1 MISILGI
8 TLTCFSF
15 NYAASN
21 NGIVNF
27 EKKKFVRNFVAMELI
42 LILIAS
48 ANSSLGLPIMVT
60 MNFLFLYMDNKKIFI
75 NIINCVFA
83 TIILF
88 ISDGLIGSLAIPIIG
103 EEFYKAIETSRFRL
117 LIHLGMLIIVIILTR
132 IVKLLI
138 KKLRINPDNIRIK
151 NKMTIMMIIN
161 IFIIAITYYL
171 NAMMAKTSM
180 AENTTMLIYVALM
193 VIYLISMSVITF
205 VVANNMK
212 KEMQYENRKIELENL
227 KEYNSNLE
235 AMYNDMRGFRH
246 DYTNILTAMSG
257 YIEEKNIEG
266 LEKFFYKK
274 IVPLNSEMN
283 RKNNRI
289 GLLQNIH
296 ITEIKG
302 LIASKVIRAQELGI
316 DVLVDI
322 VEPVDKIDMDIID
335 LSRTIGILLDNAIEA
350 AIECEKSWIKLTF
363 IQKENFV
370 LLVFINSC
378 VERTPQIYQIFEK
391 GFSTKGD
398 NRGLGL
404 YNLKEIVN
412 KYHTISLDTKADKG
426 EFTQVLQI
434 SNS

>member
-103 EEFYKAIETSRFRL
+103 EEFHKAIETSRFRL

>member
-1 MISILGI
+1 MFNFIIVTI
-8 TLTCFSF
+8 ACFSF
-15 NYAASN
+15 IFSVYNI
-21 NGIVNF
+21 GIVDVD
-27 EKKKFVRNFVAMELI
+27 KKKIIKNFIIVDLFMI
-42 LILIAS
+42 PIATI
-48 ANSSLGLPIMVT
+48 NVSLGMPIMFLISFLLLYFD
-60 MNFLFLYMDNKKIFI
+60 NKRLFL
-75 NIINCVFA
+75 NIINCIFA
-83 TIILF
+83 TIIVF
-88 ISDGLIGSLAIPIIG
+88 ISDGLVASIAIPIIG
-103 EEFYKAIETSRFRL
+103 EEFYTAMEIPRFK
-117 LIHLGMLIIVIILTR
+117 IMVHIGMLVIVIIITQVVR
-132 IVKLLI
+132 FLI
-138 KKLRINPDNIRIK
+138 RKFKVNPENIKIK
-151 NKMTIMMIIN
+151 NKMTILMIVN
-161 IFIIAITYYL
+161 ICIIAITYYL
-171 NAMMAKTSM
+171 NAIVAQTYMAR
-180 AENTTMLIYVALM
+180 NTTMLIYVALM
-193 VIYLISMSVITF
+193 IVYLISMSVITF

-212 KEMQYENRKIELENL
+212 KEIQYENRKIELENL

-266 LEKFFYKK
+266 LEEFFYKK

-378 VERTPQIYQIFEK
+378 VERTPQIYRIFEK

>member
-1 MISILGI
+1 MVDFIIVSI
-8 TLTCFSF
+8 TCFSF
-15 NYAASN
+15 IFAVYNIGIIDF
-21 NGIVNF
+21 NGTKLIKNFIV
-27 EKKKFVRNFVAMELI
+27 MDLI
-42 LILIAS
+42 MMIIARIN
-48 ANSSLGLPIMVT
+48 ASLGIPIMFT
-60 MNFLFLYMDNKKIFI
+60 TSFFFLYMKNKKIFI
-75 NIINCVFA
+75 NIMNCIFA

-88 ISDGLIGSLAIPIIG
+88 ISDGLIASLVIPAIG
-103 EEFYKAIETSRFRL
+103 EEFYKAMEIGSFKL
-117 LIHLGMLIIVIILTR
+117 LIHIGMLIIVICITG
-132 IVKLLI
+132 IVRLLI
-138 KKLRINPDNIRIK
+138 KRLNINPDNIRIK
-151 NKMTIMMIIN
+151 SKMTILMMAN
-161 IFIIAITYYL
+161 ICVIAIVYYL
-171 NAMMAKTSM
+171 NAMIVKASM
-180 AENTTMLIYVALM
+180 AQNTTITIYVILM
-193 VIYLISMSVITF
+193 MSYLILMSVVTYII
-205 VVANNMK
+205 ANNMK
-212 KEMQYENRKIELENL
+212 KEIQYENRKIELENL

-266 LEKFFYKK
+266 LEEFFYKK

-322 VEPVDKIDMDIID
+322 VEPVDKINMDIID

>member
-1 MISILGI
+1 MIDFIIVSI
-8 TLTCFSF
+8 TCFSF
-15 NYAASN
+15 IFAVYNIGIIDF
-21 NGIVNF
+21 NGTKLIKNFIV
-27 EKKKFVRNFVAMELI
+27 MDLI
-42 LILIAS
+42 MMIIARIN
-48 ANSSLGLPIMVT
+48 ASLGIPIMFT
-60 MNFLFLYMDNKKIFI
+60 TSFFFLYIKNKKIFI
-75 NIINCVFA
+75 NIMNCIFA

-88 ISDGLIGSLAIPIIG
+88 ISDGLIASLVIPAIG
-103 EEFYKAIETSRFRL
+103 EEFYKAMEIGSFKL
-117 LIHLGMLIIVIILTR
+117 LIHIGMLIIVICITG
-132 IVKLLI
+132 IVRLLI
-138 KKLRINPDNIRIK
+138 KRLNINPNNIRIK
-151 NKMTIMMIIN
+151 SKMTILMMAN
-161 IFIIAITYYL
+161 ICVIAIVYYL
-171 NAMMAKTSM
+171 NAMIVKASM
-180 AENTTMLIYVALM
+180 AQNTTITIYVILM
-193 VIYLISMSVITF
+193 MSYLILMSVVTYII
-205 VVANNMK
+205 ANNMK

-266 LEKFFYKK
+266 LEEFFYKK

-378 VERTPQIYQIFEK
+378 VERTPQIYRIFEK

>member
-1 MISILGI
+1 MFNFIIVTI
-8 TLTCFSF
+8 ACFSF
-15 NYAASN
+15 IFSVYNI
-21 NGIVNF
+21 GIVDVD
-27 EKKKFVRNFVAMELI
+27 KKKIVKNFIIVDLFMI
-42 LILIAS
+42 PIA
-48 ANSSLGLPIMVT
+48 NINVSLGMPIMFLISFLLLYFD
-60 MNFLFLYMDNKKIFI
+60 NKRLFL
-75 NIINCVFA
+75 NIINCIFA
-83 TIILF
+83 TIIVF
-88 ISDGLIGSLAIPIIG
+88 ISDGLVASIAIPIIG
-103 EEFYKAIETSRFRL
+103 EEFYTAMEIPRFK
-117 LIHLGMLIIVIILTR
+117 IMVHIGMLVIVIIITQVVR
-132 IVKLLI
+132 FLI
-138 KKLRINPDNIRIK
+138 RKFKVNPENIKIK
-151 NKMTIMMIIN
+151 NKMTILMIVN
-161 IFIIAITYYL
+161 ICIIAITYYL
-171 NAMMAKTSM
+171 NAIVAQTYMAR
-180 AENTTMLIYVALM
+180 NTTMLIYVALM
-193 VIYLISMSVITF
+193 IVYLISMSVITF

-266 LEKFFYKK
+266 LEEFFYKK

>member
-1 MISILGI
+1 MVDFIIVSI
-8 TLTCFSF
+8 TCFSF
-15 NYAASN
+15 IFAVYNIGIIDF
-21 NGIVNF
+21 NGTKLIKNFIV
-27 EKKKFVRNFVAMELI
+27 MDLI
-42 LILIAS
+42 MMIIARIN
-48 ANSSLGLPIMVT
+48 ASLGIPIMFT
-60 MNFLFLYMDNKKIFI
+60 TSFFFLYMKNKKIFI
-75 NIINCVFA
+75 NIMNCIFA

-88 ISDGLIGSLAIPIIG
+88 ISDGLIASLVIPAIG
-103 EEFYKAIETSRFRL
+103 EEFYKAMEIGSFKL
-117 LIHLGMLIIVIILTR
+117 LIHIGMLIIVICITG
-132 IVKLLI
+132 IVRLLI
-138 KKLRINPDNIRIK
+138 KRLNINPDNIRIK
-151 NKMTIMMIIN
+151 SKMTILMMAN
-161 IFIIAITYYL
+161 ICVIAIVYYL
-171 NAMMAKTSM
+171 NAMIVKASM
-180 AENTTMLIYVALM
+180 AQNTTITIYVILM
-193 VIYLISMSVITF
+193 MSYLILMSVVTYII
-205 VVANNMK
+205 ANNMK

-266 LEKFFYKK
+266 LEEFFYKK

-322 VEPVDKIDMDIID
+322 VEPVDKINMDIID

-378 VERTPQIYQIFEK
+378 VERTPQIFEK

-426 EFTQVLQI
+426 EFIQVLQI

>member
-1 MISILGI
+1 MFNFIIVTI
-8 TLTCFSF
+8 ACFSF
-15 NYAASN
+15 IFSVYNI
-21 NGIVNF
+21 GIVDVD
-27 EKKKFVRNFVAMELI
+27 KKKIVKNFIIVDLFMI
-42 LILIAS
+42 PIA
-48 ANSSLGLPIMVT
+48 NINVSLGMPIMFLISFLLLYFD
-60 MNFLFLYMDNKKIFI
+60 NKRLFL
-75 NIINCVFA
+75 NIINCIFA
-83 TIILF
+83 TIIVF
-88 ISDGLIGSLAIPIIG
+88 ISDGLVASIAIPIIG
-103 EEFYKAIETSRFRL
+103 EEFYTAMEIPRFK
-117 LIHLGMLIIVIILTR
+117 IMVHIGMLVIVIIITQVVR
-132 IVKLLI
+132 FLI
-138 KKLRINPDNIRIK
+138 RKFKVNPENIKIK
-151 NKMTIMMIIN
+151 NKMTILMIVN
-161 IFIIAITYYL
+161 ICIIAITYYL
-171 NAMMAKTSM
+171 NAIVAQTYMAR
-180 AENTTMLIYVALM
+180 NTTMLIYVALM
-193 VIYLISMSVITF
+193 IVYLISMSVITF

-235 AMYNDMRGFRH
+235 AMYNDMSGFRH

-266 LEKFFYKK
+266 LEEFFYKK

>member
-1 MISILGI
+1 MFNFIIVTI
-8 TLTCFSF
+8 ACFSF
-15 NYAASN
+15 IFSVYNI
-21 NGIVNF
+21 GIVDVD
-27 EKKKFVRNFVAMELI
+27 KKKIVKNFIIVDLFMI
-42 LILIAS
+42 PIA
-48 ANSSLGLPIMVT
+48 NINVSLGMPIMFLISFLLLYFD
-60 MNFLFLYMDNKKIFI
+60 NKRLFL
-75 NIINCVFA
+75 NIINCIFA
-83 TIILF
+83 TIIVF
-88 ISDGLIGSLAIPIIG
+88 ISDGLVASIAIPIIG
-103 EEFYKAIETSRFRL
+103 EEFYTAMEIPRFK
-117 LIHLGMLIIVIILTR
+117 IMVHIGMLVIVIIITQVVR
-132 IVKLLI
+132 FLI
-138 KKLRINPDNIRIK
+138 RKFKVNPENIKIK
-151 NKMTIMMIIN
+151 NKMTILMIVN
-161 IFIIAITYYL
+161 ICIIAITYYL
-171 NAMMAKTSM
+171 NAIVAQTYMAR
-180 AENTTMLIYVALM
+180 NTTMLIYVALM
-193 VIYLISMSVITF
+193 IVYLISMSVITF

-212 KEMQYENRKIELENL
+212 KEIQYENRKIELENL

-266 LEKFFYKK
+266 LEEFFYKK

-322 VEPVDKIDMDIID
+322 VEPVDKINMDIID

-412 KYHTISLDTKADKG
+412 KYHTISLDTKVDKG

>member
-1 MISILGI
+1 MISIIGI

-15 NYAASN
+15 NYAAN
-21 NGIVNF
+21 NTGIVNF
-27 EKKKFVRNFVAMELI
+27 EKKKFIRNFVAMEII

-48 ANSSLGLPIMVT
+48 ANSSLGLPIMVI

-75 NIINCVFA
+75 NIMNCVFA

-103 EEFYKAIETSRFRL
+103 EEFYKAIEASRFRL
-117 LIHLGMLIIVIILTR
+117 LIHLGMLILVIIITMF
-132 IVKLLI
+132 VKLLI
-138 KKLRINPDNIRIK
+138 KKLKINPDNIKIK
-151 NKMTIMMIIN
+151 NKMTIVMIVN
-161 IFIIAITYYL
+161 IFIITITYYL
-171 NAMMAKTSM
+171 NAMIAKKSM

-193 VIYLISMSVITF
+193 IVYLISMSVITF

-266 LEKFFYKK
+266 LEEFFYKK

-322 VEPVDKIDMDIID
+322 VEPVDKINMDIID

>member
-1 MISILGI
+1 MFNFIIVTI
-8 TLTCFSF
+8 ACFSF
-15 NYAASN
+15 IFSVYNI
-21 NGIVNF
+21 GIVDVD
-27 EKKKFVRNFVAMELI
+27 KKKIVKNFIIVDLFMI
-42 LILIAS
+42 PIA
-48 ANSSLGLPIMVT
+48 NINVSLGMPIMFLISFLLLYFD
-60 MNFLFLYMDNKKIFI
+60 NKRLFL
-75 NIINCVFA
+75 NIINCIFA
-83 TIILF
+83 TIIVF
-88 ISDGLIGSLAIPIIG
+88 ISDGLVASIAIPIIG
-103 EEFYKAIETSRFRL
+103 EEFYTAMEIPRFK
-117 LIHLGMLIIVIILTR
+117 IMVHIGMLVIVIIITQVVR
-132 IVKLLI
+132 FLI
-138 KKLRINPDNIRIK
+138 RKFKVNPENIKIK
-151 NKMTIMMIIN
+151 NKMTILMIVN
-161 IFIIAITYYL
+161 ICIIAITYYL
-171 NAMMAKTSM
+171 NAIVAQTYMAR
-180 AENTTMLIYVALM
+180 NTTMLIYVALM
-193 VIYLISMSVITF
+193 IVYLISMSVITF

-266 LEKFFYKK
+266 LEEFFYKK

-322 VEPVDKIDMDIID
+322 VEPVDKINMDIID

>member
-1 MISILGI
+1 LISILGI

-15 NYAASN
+15 NYAANN

-27 EKKKFVRNFVAMELI
+27 EKKKFVRNFVAMEVI
-42 LILIAS
+42 LVLIAS
-48 ANSSLGLPIMVT
+48 ANSSLGLPIMVI

-75 NIINCVFA
+75 NIMNCVFA

-88 ISDGLIGSLAIPIIG
+88 ISDAVIGSIAIPIIS
-103 EEFYKAIETSRFRL
+103 EEFYKAIEASRFRL
-117 LIHLGMLIIVIILTR
+117 LIHLGMLLIVIIITKF
-132 IVKLLI
+132 VKLLI
-138 KKLRINPDNIRIK
+138 KKLKINPDNIRIK
-151 NKMTIMMIIN
+151 NKMTIIMIIN
-161 IFIIAITYYL
+161 IFIITITYYL
-171 NAMMAKTSM
+171 NAMIAKKSM

-193 VIYLISMSVITF
+193 IVYLISMSVITF

-266 LEKFFYKK
+266 LEEFFYKK

-378 VERTPQIYQIFEK
+378 VERTPQIYRIFEK

>member
-1 MISILGI
+1 MFNFIIVTI
-8 TLTCFSF
+8 ACFSF
-15 NYAASN
+15 IFSVYNI
-21 NGIVNF
+21 GIVDVD
-27 EKKKFVRNFVAMELI
+27 KKKIIKNFIIVDLFMI
-42 LILIAS
+42 PIATI
-48 ANSSLGLPIMVT
+48 NVSLGMPIMFLISFLLLYFD
-60 MNFLFLYMDNKKIFI
+60 NKRLFL
-75 NIINCVFA
+75 NIINCIFA
-83 TIILF
+83 TIIVF
-88 ISDGLIGSLAIPIIG
+88 ISDGLVASIAIPIIG
-103 EEFYKAIETSRFRL
+103 EEFYTAMEIPRFK
-117 LIHLGMLIIVIILTR
+117 IMVHIGMLIIVIIITQVVR
-132 IVKLLI
+132 FLI
-138 KKLRINPDNIRIK
+138 RKFKVNPENIKIK
-151 NKMTIMMIIN
+151 NKMTILMIVN
-161 IFIIAITYYL
+161 ICIIAITYYL
-171 NAMMAKTSM
+171 NAIVAQTYMAR
-180 AENTTMLIYVALM
+180 NTTMLIYVALM

-322 VEPVDKIDMDIID
+322 VEPVDKINMDIID

>member
-1 MISILGI
+1 MIDFIIVSI
-8 TLTCFSF
+8 TCFSF
-15 NYAASN
+15 IFAVYNIGIIDF
-21 NGIVNF
+21 NGTKLIKNFIV
-27 EKKKFVRNFVAMELI
+27 MDLI
-42 LILIAS
+42 MMIIACIN
-48 ANSSLGLPIMVT
+48 ASLGIPIMFT
-60 MNFLFLYMDNKKIFI
+60 TSFFFLYMKNKKIFI
-75 NIINCVFA
+75 NIMNCIFA

-88 ISDGLIGSLAIPIIG
+88 ISDGLIASLVIPAIG
-103 EEFYKAIETSRFRL
+103 EEFYKAMEIGSFKL
-117 LIHLGMLIIVIILTR
+117 LIHIGMLIIVICITG
-132 IVKLLI
+132 IVRLLI
-138 KKLRINPDNIRIK
+138 KRLNINPDNIRIK
-151 NKMTIMMIIN
+151 SKMTILMMAN
-161 IFIIAITYYL
+161 ICVIAIVYYL
-171 NAMMAKTSM
+171 NAMIVKASM
-180 AENTTMLIYVALM
+180 AQNTTITIYVILM
-193 VIYLISMSVITF
+193 MSYLILMSVVTYII
-205 VVANNMK
+205 ANNMK

-266 LEKFFYKK
+266 LEEFFYKK

-426 EFTQVLQI
+426 EFTQALQI

>member
-1 MISILGI
+1 MFNFIIVTI
-8 TLTCFSF
+8 ACFSF
-15 NYAASN
+15 IFSVYNI
-21 NGIVNF
+21 GIVDVD
-27 EKKKFVRNFVAMELI
+27 KKKIVKNFIIVDLFMI
-42 LILIAS
+42 PIA
-48 ANSSLGLPIMVT
+48 NINVSLGMPIMFLISFLLLYFD
-60 MNFLFLYMDNKKIFI
+60 NKRLFL
-75 NIINCVFA
+75 NIINCIFA
-83 TIILF
+83 TIIVF
-88 ISDGLIGSLAIPIIG
+88 ISDGLVASIAIPIIG
-103 EEFYKAIETSRFRL
+103 EEFYTAMEIPRFK
-117 LIHLGMLIIVIILTR
+117 IMVHIGMLIIVIIITQVVR
-132 IVKLLI
+132 LLI
-138 KKLRINPDNIRIK
+138 RKFKINPENIKIK
-151 NKMTIMMIIN
+151 NKMTILMIVN
-161 IFIIAITYYL
+161 ICIIAITYYL
-171 NAMMAKTSM
+171 NAIVAQTYMAR
-180 AENTTMLIYVALM
+180 NTTMLIYVALM
-193 VIYLISMSVITF
+193 IVYLISMSVITF

-266 LEKFFYKK
+266 LEEFFYKK

-378 VERTPQIYQIFEK
+378 VERTPQIYRIFEK
-391 GFSTKGD
+391 GFLTKGD

>member
-15 NYAASN
+15 NYAANN

-27 EKKKFVRNFVAMELI
+27 EKKKFVRNFVAMEVI
-42 LILIAS
+42 LVLIAS
-48 ANSSLGLPIMVT
+48 ANSSLGLPIMVI

-75 NIINCVFA
+75 NIMNCVFA

-88 ISDGLIGSLAIPIIG
+88 ISDAVIGSIAIPIIS
-103 EEFYKAIETSRFRL
+103 EEFYKAIEASRFRL
-117 LIHLGMLIIVIILTR
+117 LIHLGMLLIVIIITKF
-132 IVKLLI
+132 VKLLI
-138 KKLRINPDNIRIK
+138 KKLKINPDNIRIK
-151 NKMTIMMIIN
+151 NKMTIIMIIN
-161 IFIIAITYYL
+161 IFIITITYYL
-171 NAMMAKTSM
+171 NAMIAKKSM

-193 VIYLISMSVITF
+193 IVYLISMSVITF

-266 LEKFFYKK
+266 LEEFFYKK

-378 VERTPQIYQIFEK
+378 VERTPQIYRIFEK

>member
-1 MISILGI
+1 MFNFIIVTI
-8 TLTCFSF
+8 ACFSF
-15 NYAASN
+15 IFSVYNI
-21 NGIVNF
+21 GIVDVD
-27 EKKKFVRNFVAMELI
+27 KKKIIKNFIIVDLFMI
-42 LILIAS
+42 PIATI
-48 ANSSLGLPIMVT
+48 NVSLGMPIMFLISFLLLYFD
-60 MNFLFLYMDNKKIFI
+60 NKRLFL
-75 NIINCVFA
+75 NIINCIFA
-83 TIILF
+83 TIIVF
-88 ISDGLIGSLAIPIIG
+88 ISDGLVASIAIPIIG
-103 EEFYKAIETSRFRL
+103 EEFYTAMEIPRFK
-117 LIHLGMLIIVIILTR
+117 IMVHIGMLIIVIIITQVVR
-132 IVKLLI
+132 FLI
-138 KKLRINPDNIRIK
+138 RKFKVNPENIKIK
-151 NKMTIMMIIN
+151 NKMTILMIVN
-161 IFIIAITYYL
+161 ICIIAITYYL
-171 NAMMAKTSM
+171 NAIVAQTYMAR
-180 AENTTMLIYVALM
+180 NTTMLIYVALM

-322 VEPVDKIDMDIID
+322 VEPVDKINMDIID

-426 EFTQVLQI
+426 EFIQVLQI

>member
-1 MISILGI
+1 MIDFIIVSI
-8 TLTCFSF
+8 TCFSF
-15 NYAASN
+15 IFAVYNIGIIDF
-21 NGIVNF
+21 NGTKLIKNFIV
-27 EKKKFVRNFVAMELI
+27 MDLI
-42 LILIAS
+42 MMIIACIN
-48 ANSSLGLPIMVT
+48 ASLGIPIMFT
-60 MNFLFLYMDNKKIFI
+60 TSFFFLYMKNKKIFI
-75 NIINCVFA
+75 NIMNCIFA

-88 ISDGLIGSLAIPIIG
+88 ISDGLIASLVIPAIG
-103 EEFYKAIETSRFRL
+103 EEFYKAMEIGSFKL
-117 LIHLGMLIIVIILTR
+117 LIHIGMLIIVICITG
-132 IVKLLI
+132 IVRLLI
-138 KKLRINPDNIRIK
+138 KRLNINPDNIRIK
-151 NKMTIMMIIN
+151 SKMTILMMAN
-161 IFIIAITYYL
+161 ICVIAIVYYL
-171 NAMMAKTSM
+171 NAMIVKASM
-180 AENTTMLIYVALM
+180 AQNTTITIYVILM
-193 VIYLISMSVITF
+193 MSYLILMSVVTYII
-205 VVANNMK
+205 ANNMK

-266 LEKFFYKK
+266 LEEFFYKK

>member
-1 MISILGI
+1 MIDFIIVSI
-8 TLTCFSF
+8 TCFSF
-15 NYAASN
+15 IFAVYNIGIIDSN
-21 NGIVNF
+21 GTKLIKNFIVMDLIMITIARINVSIGI
-27 EKKKFVRNFVAMELI
+27 
-42 LILIAS
+42 
-48 ANSSLGLPIMVT
+48 PIMFT
-60 MNFLFLYMDNKKIFI
+60 TSLFFLYMKNKKIFI
-75 NIINCVFA
+75 NIMDCIFA
-83 TIILF
+83 TIIVF
-88 ISDGLIGSLAIPIIG
+88 ISDGLVASIAIPIIG
-103 EEFYKAIETSRFRL
+103 EEFYTAMEIPRFK
-117 LIHLGMLIIVIILTR
+117 IMVHIGMLVIVIIITQVVR
-132 IVKLLI
+132 FLI
-138 KKLRINPDNIRIK
+138 RKFKVNPENIKIK
-151 NKMTIMMIIN
+151 NKMTILMIVN
-161 IFIIAITYYL
+161 ICIIAITYYL
-171 NAMMAKTSM
+171 NAIVAQTYMAR
-180 AENTTMLIYVALM
+180 NTTMLIYVALM
-193 VIYLISMSVITF
+193 IVYLISMSVITF

-266 LEKFFYKK
+266 LEEFFYKK

-322 VEPVDKIDMDIID
+322 VEPVDKINMDIID

>member
-1 MISILGI
+1 MFNFIIVTI
-8 TLTCFSF
+8 ACFSF
-15 NYAASN
+15 IFSVYNI
-21 NGIVNF
+21 GIVDVD
-27 EKKKFVRNFVAMELI
+27 KKKIIKNFIIVDLFMI
-42 LILIAS
+42 PIATI
-48 ANSSLGLPIMVT
+48 NVSLGMPIMFLISFLLLYFD
-60 MNFLFLYMDNKKIFI
+60 NKRLFL
-75 NIINCVFA
+75 NIINCIFA
-83 TIILF
+83 TIIVF
-88 ISDGLIGSLAIPIIG
+88 ISDGLVASIAIPIIG
-103 EEFYKAIETSRFRL
+103 EEFYTAMEIPRFK
-117 LIHLGMLIIVIILTR
+117 IMVHIGMLIIVIIITQVVR
-132 IVKLLI
+132 FLI
-138 KKLRINPDNIRIK
+138 RKFKVNPENIKIK
-151 NKMTIMMIIN
+151 NKMTILMIVN
-161 IFIIAITYYL
+161 ICIIAITYYL
-171 NAMMAKTSM
+171 NAIVAQTYMAR
-180 AENTTMLIYVALM
+180 NTTMLIYVALM

>member
-1 MISILGI
+1 MVDFIIVSI
-8 TLTCFSF
+8 TCFSF
-15 NYAASN
+15 IFAVYNIGIIDF
-21 NGIVNF
+21 NGTKLIKNFIV
-27 EKKKFVRNFVAMELI
+27 MDLI
-42 LILIAS
+42 MMIIARIN
-48 ANSSLGLPIMVT
+48 ASLGIPIMFT
-60 MNFLFLYMDNKKIFI
+60 TSFFFLYMKNKKIFI
-75 NIINCVFA
+75 NIMNCIFA

-88 ISDGLIGSLAIPIIG
+88 ISDGLIASLVIPAIG
-103 EEFYKAIETSRFRL
+103 EEFYKAMEIGSFKL
-117 LIHLGMLIIVIILTR
+117 LIHIGMLIIVICITG
-132 IVKLLI
+132 IVRLLI
-138 KKLRINPDNIRIK
+138 KRLNINPDNIRIK
-151 NKMTIMMIIN
+151 SKMTILMMAN
-161 IFIIAITYYL
+161 ICVIAIVYYL
-171 NAMMAKTSM
+171 NAMIVKASM
-180 AENTTMLIYVALM
+180 AQNTTITIYVILM
-193 VIYLISMSVITF
+193 MSYLILMSVVTYII
-205 VVANNMK
+205 ANNMK

-266 LEKFFYKK
+266 LEEFFYKK

-322 VEPVDKIDMDIID
+322 VEPVDKINMDIID

>member
-1 MISILGI
+1 MFNFIIVTI
-8 TLTCFSF
+8 ACFSF
-15 NYAASN
+15 IFSVYNI
-21 NGIVNF
+21 GIVDID
-27 EKKKFVRNFVAMELI
+27 KKKFIRNFIIVDLFMI
-42 LILIAS
+42 PIAKI
-48 ANSSLGLPIMVT
+48 NVSLGMPIMFIVSF
-60 MNFLFLYMDNKKIFI
+60 FLLYMKNKKIFI
-75 NIINCVFA
+75 NIMDCIFA
-83 TIILF
+83 TIIVF
-88 ISDGLIGSLAIPIIG
+88 ISDGLIASIAIPIIG
-103 EEFYKAIETSRFRL
+103 EEFYTAIEIPRFKIM
-117 LIHLGMLIIVIILTR
+117 IHIGMLVIVIIITK
-132 IVKLLI
+132 VVGLLMR
-138 KKLRINPDNIRIK
+138 KFKVNPDNIKIK
-151 NKMTIMMIIN
+151 NKMTILMIAN

-171 NAMMAKTSM
+171 NAMIAKTTM

-193 VIYLISMSVITF
+193 IVYLISMSVVTF

-235 AMYNDMRGFRH
+235 AMYNDMRSFRH

-266 LEKFFYKK
+266 LETFFYNK
-274 IVPLNSEMN
+274 IIPLNSDMN

-391 GFSTKGD
+391 GFSTKGE

-404 YNLKEIVN
+404 YNLKEIIN
-412 KYHTISLDTKADKG
+412 KYPTVSLDTKTDKG

>member
-1 MISILGI
+1 MFNFIIVTI
-8 TLTCFSF
+8 ACFSF
-15 NYAASN
+15 IFSVYNI
-21 NGIVNF
+21 GIVDVD
-27 EKKKFVRNFVAMELI
+27 KKKIIKNFIIVDLFMI
-42 LILIAS
+42 PIATI
-48 ANSSLGLPIMVT
+48 NVSLGMPIMFLISFLLLYFD
-60 MNFLFLYMDNKKIFI
+60 NKRLFL
-75 NIINCVFA
+75 NIINCIFA
-83 TIILF
+83 TIIVF
-88 ISDGLIGSLAIPIIG
+88 ISDGLVASIAIPIIG
-103 EEFYKAIETSRFRL
+103 EEFYTAMEIPRFK
-117 LIHLGMLIIVIILTR
+117 IMVHIGMLVIVIIITQVVR
-132 IVKLLI
+132 FLI
-138 KKLRINPDNIRIK
+138 RKFKVNPENIKIK
-151 NKMTIMMIIN
+151 NKMTILMIVN
-161 IFIIAITYYL
+161 ICIIAITYYL
-171 NAMMAKTSM
+171 NAIVAQTYMAR
-180 AENTTMLIYVALM
+180 NTTMLIYVALM
-193 VIYLISMSVITF
+193 IVYLISMSVITF

-212 KEMQYENRKIELENL
+212 KEIQYENRKIELENL

-266 LEKFFYKK
+266 LEEFFYKK

-322 VEPVDKIDMDIID
+322 VEPVDKINMDIID

-378 VERTPQIYQIFEK
+378 VERTPQIYRIFEK

>member
-1 MISILGI
+1 LFNFIIVTI
-8 TLTCFSF
+8 ACFSF
-15 NYAASN
+15 IFSVYNI
-21 NGIVNF
+21 GIVDVD
-27 EKKKFVRNFVAMELI
+27 KKKIVKNFIIVDLFMI
-42 LILIAS
+42 PIA
-48 ANSSLGLPIMVT
+48 NINVSLGMPIMFLISFLLLYFD
-60 MNFLFLYMDNKKIFI
+60 NKRLFL
-75 NIINCVFA
+75 NIINCIFA
-83 TIILF
+83 TIIVF
-88 ISDGLIGSLAIPIIG
+88 ISDGLVASIAIPIIG
-103 EEFYKAIETSRFRL
+103 EEFYTAMEIPRFK
-117 LIHLGMLIIVIILTR
+117 IMVHIGMLVIVIIITQVVR
-132 IVKLLI
+132 FLI
-138 KKLRINPDNIRIK
+138 RKFKVNPENIKIK
-151 NKMTIMMIIN
+151 NKMTILMIVN
-161 IFIIAITYYL
+161 ICIIAITYYL
-171 NAMMAKTSM
+171 NAIVAQTYMAR
-180 AENTTMLIYVALM
+180 NTTMLIYVALM
-193 VIYLISMSVITF
+193 IVYLISMSVITF

-266 LEKFFYKK
+266 LEEFFYKK

-322 VEPVDKIDMDIID
+322 VEPVDKINMDIID